1 MTSLLFRILINIK
14 SIVFYYS
21 WVKFEFSSANQFR
34 KKRTLL
40 HGAKLAFEN
49 LSIFLNKKYAPH

>member
-21 WVKFEFSSANQFR
+21 WVKFEFSSVNQFR
-34 KKRTLL
+34 KKRTLF
-40 HGAKLAFEN
+40 HGAKLAF
-49 LSIFLNKKYAPH
+49 